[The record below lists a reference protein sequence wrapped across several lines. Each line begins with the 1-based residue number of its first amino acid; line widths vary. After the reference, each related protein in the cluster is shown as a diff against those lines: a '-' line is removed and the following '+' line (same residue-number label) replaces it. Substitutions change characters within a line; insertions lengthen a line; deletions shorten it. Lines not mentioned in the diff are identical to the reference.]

1 MCEDCCVV
9 EVGVG
14 LADDDRPSDLTPPC
28 ALHVNDGYLANPIE
42 QIDHGFDLGRVHVLA
57 TRDIDVFPTIDDT
70 DVSLLADPGNV
81 AGLEVAVDE
90 ARFVCLGVLPVT
102 GVTFGPRVQIS
113 PISPGTTSLPSA
125 LTTRTSVWS
134 AAKPADPIFFNV
146 SSGLSAVP
154 IGDVSVRP
162 SPCWRARPS
171 APQASSSGSSDGAP
185 PKAAATTVGNVA
197 VSKDGCW
204 LMNT

>member
-70 DVSLLADPGNV
+70 DVSLLADPGSV

-154 IGDVSVRP
+154 IGTSRSGRHPVGEQGPRLP
-162 SPCWRARPS
+162 RLRA
-171 APQASSSGSSDGAP
+171 AE
-185 PKAAATTVGNVA
+185 AATALRPRQRRPRWAMLRFRRTGA
-197 VSKDGCW
+197 GS
-204 LMNT
+204 